1 MGLKREVFSHC
12 KNPLWKVM
20 EAKREYFSHRKI
32 PPSSDGY
39 EARVFLPSKN
49 PPFEGWVW
57 SASISPIEKS
67 PQKVME
73 AKREYFS
80 HQKIPKVMGAKRE
93 FFSHRW
99 LIGSLFAPILLVGE
113 AQNLRFTSTGG
124 SIFLSHRKNPPKS
137 DGRKTRDF
145 LPMCGWTKK
154 LLTHNFCFRWNFE
167 HRIGETA
174 WPETKKSTLMC
185 EKVTCTAPPKVR
197 IHCLVA
203 PIQHCM
209 PIIFQGI
216 HNQHLSPQTVHQLKY
231 TGSVSFQYSIL
242 HRSCACS
249 SSRSELCSRI
259 ESLPVERRLELK
271 L

>member
-1 MGLKREVFSHC
+1 MGEKLEIFSHPKIPPNGNGSEAQVFHPSIIHPKKRWEWSARLSPSEKSLQTAMGLKHEVFSHC

-20 EAKREYFSHRKI
+20 EAKREYFSHQKI

-99 LIGSLFAPILLVGE
+99 LIGSLFAPILLV
-113 AQNLRFTSTGG
+113 NWITIMIT
-124 SIFLSHRKNPPKS
+124 
-137 DGRKTRDF
+137 T
-145 LPMCGWTKK
+145 
-154 LLTHNFCFRWNFE
+154 
-167 HRIGETA
+167 
-174 WPETKKSTLMC
+174 
-185 EKVTCTAPPKVR
+185 
-197 IHCLVA
+197 
-203 PIQHCM
+203 
-209 PIIFQGI
+209 
-216 HNQHLSPQTVHQLKY
+216 
-231 TGSVSFQYSIL
+231 
-242 HRSCACS
+242 
-249 SSRSELCSRI
+249 
-259 ESLPVERRLELK
+259 
-271 L
+271 

>member
-1 MGLKREVFSHC
+1 MGMKREVI
-12 KNPLWKVM
+12 
-20 EAKREYFSHRKI
+20 SHRKI
-32 PPSSDGY
+32 PPNSDGTEARGFLPLQKSSLECDGSKARVFLPSENPPSSDGY

-124 SIFLSHRKNPPKS
+124 SIFLSHQKNPPKS

-145 LPMCGWTKK
+145 LPVCGWTKK

-174 WPETKKSTLMC
+174 WPETKKLTLMC
-185 EKVTCTAPPKVR
+185 EKVTCTAPP
-197 IHCLVA
+197 
-203 PIQHCM
+203 
-209 PIIFQGI
+209 QGT
-216 HNQHLSPQTVHQLKY
+216 HTLSSCTN
-231 TGSVSFQYSIL
+231 TAL
-242 HRSCACS
+242 HANHI
-249 SSRSELCSRI
+249 SRNS
-259 ESLPVERRLELK
+259 
-271 L
+271 